1 MHFAF
6 DMETRFVV
14 YRRMSDVPATFE
26 GLIDRWGIGECAQ
39 ALGLPY
45 STVNAMKQRNSIPA
59 RYWPLLIDRA
69 PAECSV
75 TAERLVEFAG
85 RAGKVAA

>member
-1 MHFAF
+1 MTDAP
-6 DMETRFVV
+6 
-14 YRRMSDVPATFE
+14 STFE
-26 GLIDRWGIGECAQ
+26 GLIAQWGLAPCAQ

-59 RYWPLLIDRA
+59 KYWPALIEHA
-69 PAECSV
+69 PADFNI
-75 TAERLVEFAG
+75 TAERLVELAT